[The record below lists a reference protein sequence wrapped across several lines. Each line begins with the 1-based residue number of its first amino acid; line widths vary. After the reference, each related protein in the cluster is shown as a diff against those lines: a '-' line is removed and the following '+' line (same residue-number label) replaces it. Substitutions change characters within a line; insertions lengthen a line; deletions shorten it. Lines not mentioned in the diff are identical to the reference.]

1 LITLFDGREAMFDF
15 DDFDDDDFF
24 TAIWY
29 YARKRVNRPQQR
41 RQPGG
46 ASRTDGGIGS
56 KTGQRVGFDQSG
68 RLKRRK

>member
-1 LITLFDGREAMFDF
+1 
-15 DDFDDDDFF
+15 
-24 TAIWY
+24 
-29 YARKRVNRPQQR
+29 VNRPQQR